1 MEVHHSHGSKKKFI
15 EYILE
20 SLMIFIAVSMGFIAE
35 NIREHY
41 IEQERE
47 KKFIRSL
54 VSDLQTDIASLKK
67 AITNRDFRFAVL
79 DSAMLLFHQNKAKEN
94 AAYLYYANSHIVRL
108 GPAIFTPTEVAVNQL
123 KNGGNLR
130 LIRNNAVSDSIQA
143 YDVAIK
149 SYSNV
154 REREGEL
161 LFPYREVVKK
171 IFDGFYMNEIQDTNN
186 TIIMPSHNPPIQLNN
201 SDVFECKYY
210 LHVLKVQNSA
220 LKRSNIALLR
230 RAENL
235 LALIQKEYHLEN

>member
-54 VSDLQTDIASLKK
+54 VSDLQTDIVSLKK
-67 AITNRDFRFAVL
+67 SIANRELRFGIL
-79 DSAMLLFHQNKAKEN
+79 DSAMLLFHQNKVKEN
-94 AAYLYYANSHIVRL
+94 AAYAYYANSYIVRI

-130 LIRNNAVSDSIQA
+130 LIRNSAVSDSIQA

-149 SYSNV
+149 SYNNV

-161 LFPYREVVKK
+161 IFPYREIAKK
-171 IFDGFYMNEIQDTNN
+171 IFDGFYMNEIQDRNN
-186 TIIMPSHNPPIQLNN
+186 IITKPTYNPPIQLNK
-201 SDVFECKYY
+201 SDVFEYKYY

-220 LKRSNIALLR
+220 LKRSNIGLLR
-230 RAENL
+230 NAQNL

>member
-1 MEVHHSHGSKKKFI
+1 MEVHHSHGSKKKI
-15 EYILE
+15 TEYLLE
-20 SLMIFIAVSMGFIAE
+20 CLMIFVAVSMGFIAE

-41 IEQERE
+41 IEHERE

-54 VSDLQTDIASLKK
+54 VSDLQTDITALKRANK
-67 AITNRDFRFAVL
+67 NRDMRFPVL

-108 GPAIFTPTEVAVNQL
+108 GPALFTPSEVAVNQL

-130 LIRNNAVSDSIQA
+130 LIRNNDISDSIQA

-149 SYSNV
+149 SYMLI

-161 LFPYREVVKK
+161 LFPYREIAKK
-171 IFDGFYMNEIQDTNN
+171 IFDGFYMNEIQDSNN
-186 TIIMPSHNPPIQLNN
+186 TIIMPSYNPPIQLNN
-201 SDVFECKYY
+201 KDVLECKYY

-220 LKRSNIALLR
+220 LKRSNTGLLR

-235 LALIQKEYHLEN
+235 LHLIQKEYHLEN